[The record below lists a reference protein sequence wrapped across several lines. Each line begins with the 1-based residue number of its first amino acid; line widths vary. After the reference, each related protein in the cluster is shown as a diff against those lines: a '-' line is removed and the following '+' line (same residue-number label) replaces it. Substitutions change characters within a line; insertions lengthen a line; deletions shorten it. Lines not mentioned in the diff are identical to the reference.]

1 MALEMGIQAV
11 VSHLT
16 WVLGTQLSPLQE
28 QHTFE
33 TAESHPQPPEFDFKI
48 GLVIPYLYSLSLTT
62 DAQLLPAICA
72 GKPEAD
78 FIHIYPEM
86 SQLPLK
92 ECTYGHRIKMAPNG

>member
-1 MALEMGIQAV
+1 MPLEMGIQAV

-62 DAQLLPAICA
+62 DAQLLPAHMCRQTR
-72 GKPEAD
+72 
-78 FIHIYPEM
+78 
-86 SQLPLK
+86 S
-92 ECTYGHRIKMAPNG
+92 